1 LQTLAF
7 HLCIL
12 FDTFVSF
19 VIQVATKYDH
29 FSIFPLLVFA
39 SAMSFSYPPSDD
51 DNNQHNLDTTS
62 SVFDTGN
69 DPFST
74 SEESESPT
82 LDFGH
87 LDRINPLT
95 IAPALGVYAPGY
107 GNSPEYLFAEDY
119 TDYRKKSWGEQLMY
133 WTGVSYLTGAVT
145 GGSYGLVEGLGS
157 SGGKSWKLRVN
168 AILNASG
175 RRGAALA
182 NACGIL
188 ALMFSGFES
197 LYDHYLGEDTV
208 YNYALAGISAGLVYK
223 STAGLKPASIY
234 SAGLGLAGV
243 IGIYAARQGIYG
255 RRLQKLI

>member
-1 LQTLAF
+1 MASNQQQDN
-7 HLCIL
+7 
-12 FDTFVSF
+12 FDTS
-19 VIQVATKYDH
+19 
-29 FSIFPLLVFA
+29 SI
-39 SAMSFSYPPSDD
+39 
-51 DNNQHNLDTTS
+51 
-62 SVFDTGN
+62 FDTGN

-74 SEESESPT
+74 IDYSSTEQSGNESPT

-133 WTGVSYLTGAVT
+133 WTGVSYLSGAVT
-145 GGSYGLVEGLGS
+145 GGSYGCIEGLRS

-197 LYDHYLGEDTV
+197 IYDHYIGDDAV

-234 SAGLGLAGV
+234 STGLGLVGV
-243 IGIYAARQGIYG
+243 LGIYAARQGIYG
-255 RRLQKLI
+255 RRLQTLV